1 MAAMQQ
7 QPLSKTTDGR
17 PPLSTLRVDDS
28 LKGKAVIITGGTSG
42 LGRCIAIACARAGA
56 RGILITGRNATHGE
70 ETLTTIAREV
80 VAAHGPSGVPSNEI
94 CARAFVAVDLADGE
108 AAATKIMDAAVR
120 EFGTVD
126 LLVNSAAACFPR
138 GDLETTTPELWDT
151 MMSTNVKAPFLLTQ
165 ALARHLKQRRARG
178 AVVNIGSCAAHG
190 GAPFILAYSCSK
202 AALACFTKNTAAE
215 LRPHGIRV
223 NQVNMGWC
231 LTDAED
237 RGQSAT
243 NRFWL
248 AEADAASPSGRIL
261 RPEDTAASV
270 VHLLSESA
278 SMVTGAILD
287 ISPDMLP
294 GIMSGETCC

>member
-1 MAAMQQ
+1 MAAM
-7 QPLSKTTDGR
+7 QPLSKTTP
-17 PPLSTLRVDDS
+17 PPLSQEPRYRTLE
-28 LKGKAVIITGGTSG
+28 GKVVIVTGGTSG
-42 LGRCIAIACARAGA
+42 LGRCIAILCAGAGA
-56 RGILITGRNATHGE
+56 RGVLVTGRDATRG
-70 ETLTTIAREV
+70 AEV
-80 VAAHGPSGVPSNEI
+80 VAKINREWGEA
-94 CARAFVAVDLADGE
+94 AFVAVDLGDE
-108 AAATKIMDAAVR
+108 AAATKIMDAAVAA
-120 EFGTVD
+120 FGTVD

-151 MMSTNVKAPFLLTQ
+151 MMHTNVKAPFLLTQ
-165 ALARHLKQRRARG
+165 AFARHVKARRARG

-231 LTDAED
+231 YTEAED

-243 NRFWL
+243 NPNWL
-248 AEADAASPSGRIL
+248 SEADAASPSGRIL

-270 VHLLSESA
+270 LHLLSEASA
-278 SMVTGAILD
+278 MVTGAILD

>member
-1 MAAMQQ
+1 MAAMQ

-17 PPLSTLRVDDS
+17 PPLSTLRVDNT
-28 LKGKAVIITGGTSG
+28 LEGKAVIITGGTSG

-56 RGILITGRNATHGE
+56 RGILVTGRNATRGE

-80 VAAHGPSGVPSNEI
+80 VAAHGPSGVPSSEI

-108 AAATKIMDAAVR
+108 AAAKKIMDAAVK

-151 MMSTNVKAPFLLTQ
+151 MMDTNVKAPFLLTQ

>member
-1 MAAMQQ
+1 MAAM
-7 QPLSKTTDGR
+7 QPLSKTTP
-17 PPLSTLRVDDS
+17 PPLSQEPRYRTLE
-28 LKGKAVIITGGTSG
+28 GKVVIVTGGTSG
-42 LGRCIAIACARAGA
+42 LGRCIAILCAGAGA
-56 RGILITGRNATHGE
+56 RGVLVTGRDATRG
-70 ETLTTIAREV
+70 AEV
-80 VAAHGPSGVPSNEI
+80 VAKINREWGEA
-94 CARAFVAVDLADGE
+94 AFVAVDLGDE
-108 AAATKIMDAAVR
+108 AAATKIMDAAVAA
-120 EFGTVD
+120 FGTVD

-151 MMSTNVKAPFLLTQ
+151 MMTTNVKAPFLITQ
-165 ALARHLKQRRARG
+165 AFARHVKARRARG

-231 LTDAED
+231 YTEAED
-237 RGQSAT
+237 RGQRQT
-243 NRFWL
+243 NENWL

>member
-1 MAAMQQ
+1 MAAMQ
-7 QPLSKTTDGR
+7 PLSKSEP
-17 PPLSTLRVDDS
+17 PPLSQEPRYRTLE
-28 LKGKAVIITGGTSG
+28 GKVVIVTGGTSG
-42 LGRCIAIACARAGA
+42 LGRCIAILCAGAGA
-56 RGILITGRNATHGE
+56 RGVLVTGRDAARGE
-70 ETLTTIAREV
+70 EVRKKINREWTTNGA
-80 VAAHGPSGVPSNEI
+80 
-94 CARAFVAVDLADGE
+94 AFVAVDLGDE
-108 AAATKIMDAAVR
+108 AAATKIMDAAVAA
-120 EFGTVD
+120 FGTVD

-151 MMSTNVKAPFLLTQ
+151 MMATNVKAPFLLTQ
-165 ALARHLKQRRARG
+165 AFARHVKARRARG

-231 LTDAED
+231 YTEAED
-237 RGQSAT
+237 RGQRQT
-243 NRFWL
+243 NENWL

>member
-7 QPLSKTTDGR
+7 PLSKSTP
-17 PPLSTLRVDDS
+17 PPLSQLPGSRS
-28 LKGKAVIITGGTSG
+28 LEGKVVIVTGGTSG

-56 RGILITGRNATHGE
+56 RGVLVTGRDAKRG
-70 ETLTTIAREV
+70 AEV
-80 VAAHGPSGVPSNEI
+80 VAKINREWGEA
-94 CARAFVAVDLADGE
+94 AFVAVDLGDE
-108 AAATKIMDAAVR
+108 AAATKIMDAAVAA
-120 EFGTVD
+120 FGTVD

-151 MMSTNVKAPFLLTQ
+151 MMHTNVKAPFLLTQ
-165 ALARHLKQRRARG
+165 AFARHVKARRARG

-231 LTDAED
+231 LTEAED

-243 NRFWL
+243 NPNWL
-248 AEADAASPSGRIL
+248 SEADAASPSGRIL

-270 VHLLSESA
+270 LHLLSEASA
-278 SMVTGAILD
+278 MVTGAILD

>member
-1 MAAMQQ
+1 MAAM
-7 QPLSKTTDGR
+7 QPLSKTTP
-17 PPLSTLRVDDS
+17 PPLSKQPAYRTLE
-28 LKGKAVIITGGTSG
+28 GKVVIVTGGTSG
-42 LGRCIAIACARAGA
+42 LGRCIAIDCAKAGA
-56 RGILITGRNATHGE
+56 RGVLVTGRDAARGE
-70 ETLTTIAREV
+70 EVRKKINREWTTNGA
-80 VAAHGPSGVPSNEI
+80 
-94 CARAFVAVDLADGE
+94 AFVAVDLGDE
-108 AAATKIMDAAVR
+108 NAATKIMDAAVAA
-120 EFGTVD
+120 FGTVD

-151 MMSTNVKAPFLLTQ
+151 MMHTNVKAPFLLTQ
-165 ALARHLKQRRARG
+165 AFARHVKARRARG

-231 LTDAED
+231 YTEAED

-243 NRFWL
+243 NPNWL
-248 AEADAASPSGRIL
+248 SEADAASPSGRIL

-270 VHLLSESA
+270 LHLLSEASA
-278 SMVTGAILD
+278 MVTGAILD

>member
-7 QPLSKTTDGR
+7 QPLSKTTP
-17 PPLSTLRVDDS
+17 PPLSQEPRYRTLE
-28 LKGKAVIITGGTSG
+28 GKVVIVTGGTSG
-42 LGRCIAIACARAGA
+42 LGRCIAIKCAAAGA
-56 RGILITGRNATHGE
+56 RGVLVTGRDATRG
-70 ETLTTIAREV
+70 AEV
-80 VAAHGPSGVPSNEI
+80 VAKINREWGEA
-94 CARAFVAVDLADGE
+94 AFVAVDLADE
-108 AAATKIMDAAVR
+108 TAATQIMDAAVAA
-120 EFGTVD
+120 FGTVD

-151 MMSTNVKAPFLLTQ
+151 MMTTNVKAPFLITQ

-202 AALACFTKNTAAE
+202 AALACFTKNSAAE

-231 LTDAED
+231 YTEAED
-237 RGQSAT
+237 RGQRQT
-243 NRFWL
+243 NENWL

-270 VHLLSESA
+270 LHLLSEASA
-278 SMVTGAILD
+278 MVTGAILD

>member
-1 MAAMQQ
+1 MAALQQ
-7 QPLSKTTDGR
+7 QPLSKTTP
-17 PPLSTLRVDDS
+17 PPLSQEPRYRTLV
-28 LKGKAVIITGGTSG
+28 GKVVIVTGGTSG
-42 LGRCIAIACARAGA
+42 LGRCIAIKCAAAGA
-56 RGILITGRNATHGE
+56 RGVLVTGRDAARGAEVCDKINREWGE
-70 ETLTTIAREV
+70 T
-80 VAAHGPSGVPSNEI
+80 GNE
-94 CARAFVAVDLADGE
+94 AAFVAVDLADGE
-108 AAATKIMDAAVR
+108 AAAKKIMDAAVR

-151 MMSTNVKAPFLLTQ
+151 MMDTNLKAPFLLTQ
-165 ALARHLKQRRARG
+165 ALARHLKARRARG

-231 LTDAED
+231 YTEAED
-237 RGQSAT
+237 RGQRQT
-243 NRFWL
+243 NENWL

-270 VHLLSESA
+270 LHLLSEASA
-278 SMVTGAILD
+278 MVTGAILD

>member
-1 MAAMQQ
+1 MAAM
-7 QPLSKTTDGR
+7 QPLSKTTP
-17 PPLSTLRVDDS
+17 PPLSKQPAYRTLE
-28 LKGKAVIITGGTSG
+28 GKVVIVTGGTSG
-42 LGRCIAIACARAGA
+42 LGRCIAIDCAKAGA
-56 RGILITGRNATHGE
+56 RGVLVTGRDAARGE
-70 ETLTTIAREV
+70 EVRKKINREWTTNGA
-80 VAAHGPSGVPSNEI
+80 
-94 CARAFVAVDLADGE
+94 AFVAVDLGDE
-108 AAATKIMDAAVR
+108 AAATKIMDAAVAA
-120 EFGTVD
+120 FGTVD

-151 MMSTNVKAPFLLTQ
+151 MMHTNVKAPFLLTQ
-165 ALARHLKQRRARG
+165 AFARHVKARRARG

-231 LTDAED
+231 YTEAED

-243 NRFWL
+243 NPNWL
-248 AEADAASPSGRIL
+248 SEADAASPSGRIL

-270 VHLLSESA
+270 LHLLSEASA
-278 SMVTGAILD
+278 MVTGAILD

>member
-1 MAAMQQ
+1 MAAM
-7 QPLSKTTDGR
+7 QPLSKTTP
-17 PPLSTLRVDDS
+17 PPLSQEPRYRTLE
-28 LKGKAVIITGGTSG
+28 GKVVIVTGGTSG
-42 LGRCIAIACARAGA
+42 LGRCIAIDCAKAGA
-56 RGILITGRNATHGE
+56 RGVLVTGRDAARGE
-70 ETLTTIAREV
+70 EVRKKINREWTTNGA
-80 VAAHGPSGVPSNEI
+80 
-94 CARAFVAVDLADGE
+94 AFVAVDLGDE
-108 AAATKIMDAAVR
+108 AAATKIMDAAVAA
-120 EFGTVD
+120 FGTVD

-151 MMSTNVKAPFLLTQ
+151 MMHTNVKAPFLLTQ
-165 ALARHLKQRRARG
+165 AFARHVKARRARG

-231 LTDAED
+231 YTEAED
-237 RGQSAT
+237 RGQRQT
-243 NRFWL
+243 NENWL

-270 VHLLSESA
+270 LHLLSEASA
-278 SMVTGAILD
+278 MVTGAILD

>member
-1 MAAMQQ
+1 MWKSTSELGCADAVV
-7 QPLSKTTDGR
+7 GR
-17 PPLSTLRVDDS
+17 PKFDFHT
-28 LKGKAVIITGGTSG
+28 
-42 LGRCIAIACARAGA
+42 
-56 RGILITGRNATHGE
+56 
-70 ETLTTIAREV
+70 
-80 VAAHGPSGVPSNEI
+80 
-94 CARAFVAVDLADGE
+94 
-108 AAATKIMDAAVR
+108 
-120 EFGTVD
+120 
-126 LLVNSAAACFPR
+126 
-138 GDLETTTPELWDT
+138 
-151 MMSTNVKAPFLLTQ
+151 
-165 ALARHLKQRRARG
+165 
-178 AVVNIGSCAAHG
+178 G

>member
-1 MAAMQQ
+1 MRKSIDGASVLIAA
-7 QPLSKTTDGR
+7 SS
-17 PPLSTLRVDDS
+17 ST
-28 LKGKAVIITGGTSG
+28 
-42 LGRCIAIACARAGA
+42 
-56 RGILITGRNATHGE
+56 
-70 ETLTTIAREV
+70 
-80 VAAHGPSGVPSNEI
+80 PSSVSH
-94 CARAFVAVDLADGE
+94 R
-108 AAATKIMDAAVR
+108 
-120 EFGTVD
+120 
-126 LLVNSAAACFPR
+126 
-138 GDLETTTPELWDT
+138 
-151 MMSTNVKAPFLLTQ
+151 FLLTQ

-231 LTDAED
+231 YTEAED
-237 RGQSAT
+237 RGQRQT
-243 NRFWL
+243 NENWL

-270 VHLLSESA
+270 LHLLSEASA
-278 SMVTGAILD
+278 MVTGAILD

-294 GIMSGETCC
+294 VIMSGETCC

>member
-1 MAAMQQ
+1 M
-7 QPLSKTTDGR
+7 
-17 PPLSTLRVDDS
+17 
-28 LKGKAVIITGGTSG
+28 
-42 LGRCIAIACARAGA
+42 
-56 RGILITGRNATHGE
+56 
-70 ETLTTIAREV
+70 
-80 VAAHGPSGVPSNEI
+80 
-94 CARAFVAVDLADGE
+94 
-108 AAATKIMDAAVR
+108 
-120 EFGTVD
+120 
-126 LLVNSAAACFPR
+126 
-138 GDLETTTPELWDT
+138 
-151 MMSTNVKAPFLLTQ
+151 
-165 ALARHLKQRRARG
+165 
-178 AVVNIGSCAAHG
+178 
-190 GAPFILAYSCSK
+190 AYSCSK

-270 VHLLSESA
+270 LHLLSESA

>member
-7 QPLSKTTDGR
+7 PLSKSTP
-17 PPLSTLRVDDS
+17 PPLSQPGCS
-28 LKGKAVIITGGTSG
+28 LEGKVVIVTGGTSG

-56 RGILITGRNATHGE
+56 RGVLITGRDE
-70 ETLTTIAREV
+70 ARGKVTCDSIQRE
-80 VAAHGPSGVPSNEI
+80 GGGFCE
-94 CARAFVAVDLADGE
+94 RAFIAVDLANE
-108 AAATKIMDAAVR
+108 AAASIIMDYAVG

-126 LLVNSAAACFPR
+126 CLVNSAAACFPR

-151 MMSTNVKAPFLLTQ
+151 MMDTNVKAPFLLTQ
-165 ALARHLKQRRARG
+165 AFARIVKDQRTRG

-231 LTDAED
+231 LTEAED

-243 NRFWL
+243 NPNWL
-248 AEADAASPSGRIL
+248 SEADAASPSGRIL

-270 VHLLSESA
+270 LHLLSEASA
-278 SMVTGAILD
+278 MVTGAILD

>member
-1 MAAMQQ
+1 MAAM
-7 QPLSKTTDGR
+7 QPLSKTTP
-17 PPLSTLRVDDS
+17 PPLSQEPGYRTLE
-28 LKGKAVIITGGTSG
+28 GKVVIVTGGTSG
-42 LGRCIAIACARAGA
+42 LGRCIAIKCAAAGA
-56 RGILITGRNATHGE
+56 RGVLVTGRDATRGE
-70 ETLTTIAREV
+70 EVRKKINREWTTNGA
-80 VAAHGPSGVPSNEI
+80 
-94 CARAFVAVDLADGE
+94 AFVAVDLADE
-108 AAATKIMDAAVR
+108 NAATTIMDAAVAA
-120 EFGTVD
+120 FGTVD

-151 MMSTNVKAPFLLTQ
+151 MMTTNVKAPFLITQ
-165 ALARHLKQRRARG
+165 AFARHVKARRARG

-231 LTDAED
+231 YTEAED

-243 NRFWL
+243 NPNWL
-248 AEADAASPSGRIL
+248 SEADAASPSGRIL

-270 VHLLSESA
+270 LHLLSEASA
-278 SMVTGAILD
+278 MVTGAILD

>member
-1 MAAMQQ
+1 MAAMQ

-17 PPLSTLRVDDS
+17 PPLSTLRVDES

-56 RGILITGRNATHGE
+56 RGILITGRNATRGE

-80 VAAHGPSGVPSNEI
+80 VAAHGPSGVPSSEI

-108 AAATKIMDAAVR
+108 AAAKKIMDAAVK

-151 MMSTNVKAPFLLTQ
+151 MMDTNVKAPFLLTQ

>member
-1 MAAMQQ
+1 MHGD
-7 QPLSKTTDGR
+7 QPSAN
-17 PPLSTLRVDDS
+17 PPPIKKIDPN
-28 LKGKAVIITGGTSG
+28 KGSEP
-42 LGRCIAIACARAGA
+42 
-56 RGILITGRNATHGE
+56 RGFTPLY
-70 ETLTTIAREV
+70 
-80 VAAHGPSGVPSNEI
+80 
-94 CARAFVAVDLADGE
+94 
-108 AAATKIMDAAVR
+108 AAAQSDSV
-120 EFGTVD
+120 E
-126 LLVNSAAACFPR
+126 C
-138 GDLETTTPELWDT
+138 
-151 MMSTNVKAPFLLTQ
+151 
-165 ALARHLKQRRARG
+165 LKRLIAQD
-178 AVVNIGSCAAHG
+178 
-190 GAPFILAYSCSK
+190 
-202 AALACFTKNTAAE
+202 
-215 LRPHGIRV
+215 GIRV

-294 GIMSGETCC
+294 GIMSGETCGA

>member
-1 MAAMQQ
+1 MWKSTSE
-7 QPLSKTTDGR
+7 LGSSRRSYGENIVGR
-17 PPLSTLRVDDS
+17 PKFDFHT
-28 LKGKAVIITGGTSG
+28 
-42 LGRCIAIACARAGA
+42 
-56 RGILITGRNATHGE
+56 
-70 ETLTTIAREV
+70 
-80 VAAHGPSGVPSNEI
+80 
-94 CARAFVAVDLADGE
+94 
-108 AAATKIMDAAVR
+108 
-120 EFGTVD
+120 
-126 LLVNSAAACFPR
+126 
-138 GDLETTTPELWDT
+138 
-151 MMSTNVKAPFLLTQ
+151 
-165 ALARHLKQRRARG
+165 
-178 AVVNIGSCAAHG
+178 G

>member
-1 MAAMQQ
+1 MAAM
-7 QPLSKTTDGR
+7 QPLSKTTP
-17 PPLSTLRVDDS
+17 PPLSQEPRYRTLE
-28 LKGKAVIITGGTSG
+28 GKVVIVTGGTSG
-42 LGRCIAIACARAGA
+42 LGRCIAILCAGAGA
-56 RGILITGRNATHGE
+56 RGVLVTGRDATRG
-70 ETLTTIAREV
+70 AEV
-80 VAAHGPSGVPSNEI
+80 VAKINREWGEA
-94 CARAFVAVDLADGE
+94 AFVAVDLGDE
-108 AAATKIMDAAVR
+108 AAATKIMDAAIAA
-120 EFGTVD
+120 FGTVD

-151 MMSTNVKAPFLLTQ
+151 MMHTNVKAPFLLTQ
-165 ALARHLKQRRARG
+165 AFARHVKARRARG

-231 LTDAED
+231 YTEAED

-243 NRFWL
+243 NPNWL
-248 AEADAASPSGRIL
+248 SEADAASPSGRIL

-294 GIMSGETCC
+294 GIMSGETCGA

>member
-1 MAAMQQ
+1 MAAM
-7 QPLSKTTDGR
+7 QPLSKTTP
-17 PPLSTLRVDDS
+17 PPLSRQPAYRTLE
-28 LKGKAVIITGGTSG
+28 GKVVIVTGGTSG
-42 LGRCIAIACARAGA
+42 LGRCIAIDCAKAGA
-56 RGILITGRNATHGE
+56 RGVLVTGRDAARGE
-70 ETLTTIAREV
+70 EVRKKINREWTTNGA
-80 VAAHGPSGVPSNEI
+80 
-94 CARAFVAVDLADGE
+94 AFVAVDLGDE
-108 AAATKIMDAAVR
+108 AAATKIMDAAVAA
-120 EFGTVD
+120 FGTVD

-151 MMSTNVKAPFLLTQ
+151 MMHTNVKAPFLLTQ
-165 ALARHLKQRRARG
+165 AFARHVKARRARG

-231 LTDAED
+231 YTEAED

-243 NRFWL
+243 NPNWL
-248 AEADAASPSGRIL
+248 SEADAASPSGRIL

-270 VHLLSESA
+270 LHLLSEASA
-278 SMVTGAILD
+278 MVTGAILD

>member
-1 MAAMQQ
+1 MAAMQ

-17 PPLSTLRVDDS
+17 PPLSTLRVDES

-56 RGILITGRNATHGE
+56 RGILITGRNATRGE

-80 VAAHGPSGVPSNEI
+80 VAAHGPSGVPSSEI

-120 EFGTVD
+120 DFGTVD

>member
-7 QPLSKTTDGR
+7 QPLSKTTP
-17 PPLSTLRVDDS
+17 PPLSQEPRYRTLV
-28 LKGKAVIITGGTSG
+28 GKVVIVTGGTSG
-42 LGRCIAIACARAGA
+42 LGRCIAIKCAAAGA
-56 RGILITGRNATHGE
+56 RGVLVTGRDAARGAEVCDKINREWGE
-70 ETLTTIAREV
+70 T
-80 VAAHGPSGVPSNEI
+80 GNE
-94 CARAFVAVDLADGE
+94 AAFVAVDLADGE
-108 AAATKIMDAAVR
+108 AAAKKIMDAAVR

-151 MMSTNVKAPFLLTQ
+151 MMDTNVKAPFLLTQ

-231 LTDAED
+231 YTEAED
-237 RGQSAT
+237 RGQRQT
-243 NRFWL
+243 NENWL
-248 AEADAASPSGRIL
+248 AEADAASLSGRIL

-270 VHLLSESA
+270 LHLLSEASA
-278 SMVTGAILD
+278 MVTGAILD

>member
-1 MAAMQQ
+1 MAAMQE
-7 QPLSKTTDGR
+7 PLSKTTDGR

-56 RGILITGRNATHGE
+56 RGILVTGRNATRGA
-70 ETLTTIAREV
+70 ETLDTVAREV
-80 VAAHGPSGVPSNEI
+80 VAAHGPSGVPSCDI
-94 CARAFVAVDLADGE
+94 CARAFVAVDLANE
-108 AAATKIMDAAVR
+108 AAASIIMDAAVR

-151 MMSTNVKAPFLLTQ
+151 MMHTNVKAPFMLTK
-165 ALARHLKQRRARG
+165 LFARHLKARRARG

-231 LTDAED
+231 YTEAED
-237 RGQSAT
+237 RGQRQT
-243 NRFWL
+243 NENWL

-270 VHLLSESA
+270 LHLLSEASA
-278 SMVTGAILD
+278 MVTGAILD

>member
-1 MAAMQQ
+1 MAAMQ
-7 QPLSKTTDGR
+7 PLSKSEP
-17 PPLSTLRVDDS
+17 PPLSQEPRYRTLE
-28 LKGKAVIITGGTSG
+28 GKVVIVTGGTSG
-42 LGRCIAIACARAGA
+42 LGRCIAILCAGAGA
-56 RGILITGRNATHGE
+56 RGVLVTGRDA
-70 ETLTTIAREV
+70 ARGAEV
-80 VAAHGPSGVPSNEI
+80 VAKINREWGEA
-94 CARAFVAVDLADGE
+94 AFVAVDLGDE
-108 AAATKIMDAAVR
+108 TAATKIMDAAIAA
-120 EFGTVD
+120 FGTVD

-138 GDLETTTPELWDT
+138 GDLETTSPELWDT
-151 MMSTNVKAPFLLTQ
+151 MMTTNVKAPFLITQ

-231 LTDAED
+231 LTEAED

-243 NRFWL
+243 NPNWL
-248 AEADAASPSGRIL
+248 SEADAASPSGRIL

>member
-1 MAAMQQ
+1 MAAMQ
-7 QPLSKTTDGR
+7 PLSKSEP
-17 PPLSTLRVDDS
+17 PPLSQEPRYRTLE
-28 LKGKAVIITGGTSG
+28 GKVVIVTGGTSG
-42 LGRCIAIACARAGA
+42 LGRCIAILCAGAGA
-56 RGILITGRNATHGE
+56 RGVLVTGRDA
-70 ETLTTIAREV
+70 ARGAEV
-80 VAAHGPSGVPSNEI
+80 VAKINREWGEA
-94 CARAFVAVDLADGE
+94 AFVAVDLGDE
-108 AAATKIMDAAVR
+108 TAATKIMDAAIAA
-120 EFGTVD
+120 FGTVD

-138 GDLETTTPELWDT
+138 GDLETTSPELWDT
-151 MMSTNVKAPFLLTQ
+151 MMTTNVKAPFLITQ

-231 LTDAED
+231 LTEAED

-243 NRFWL
+243 NPNWL
-248 AEADAASPSGRIL
+248 SEADAASPSGRIL

-270 VHLLSESA
+270 LHLLSEASA
-278 SMVTGAILD
+278 MVTGAILD

-294 GIMSGETCC
+294 GIMSGETCGA

>member
-1 MAAMQQ
+1 MAAM
-7 QPLSKTTDGR
+7 QPLSKTTP
-17 PPLSTLRVDDS
+17 PPLSQEPRYRTLE
-28 LKGKAVIITGGTSG
+28 GKVVIVTGGTSG
-42 LGRCIAIACARAGA
+42 LGRCIAILCAGAGA
-56 RGILITGRNATHGE
+56 RGVLVTGRDATRG
-70 ETLTTIAREV
+70 AEV
-80 VAAHGPSGVPSNEI
+80 VAKINREWGEA
-94 CARAFVAVDLADGE
+94 AFVAVDLGDE
-108 AAATKIMDAAVR
+108 AAATKIMDAAVAA
-120 EFGTVD
+120 FGTVD

-151 MMSTNVKAPFLLTQ
+151 MMHTNVKAPFLLTQ
-165 ALARHLKQRRARG
+165 AFARHVKARRARG

-231 LTDAED
+231 YTEAED
-237 RGQSAT
+237 RGQRQT
-243 NRFWL
+243 NENWL

-270 VHLLSESA
+270 LHLLSEASA
-278 SMVTGAILD
+278 MVTGAILD

>member
-1 MAAMQQ
+1 MAAMQ

-17 PPLSTLRVDDS
+17 PPLSTLRVDES

-56 RGILITGRNATHGE
+56 RGILITGRNATRGE

-80 VAAHGPSGVPSNEI
+80 VAAHGPSGVPSSEI

-151 MMSTNVKAPFLLTQ
+151 MMDTNVKAPFLLTQ

>member
-1 MAAMQQ
+1 MAAM
-7 QPLSKTTDGR
+7 QPLSKTTP
-17 PPLSTLRVDDS
+17 PPLSVLGAS
-28 LKGKAVIITGGTSG
+28 LDGKVVIVTGGTSG
-42 LGRCIAIACARAGA
+42 LGKSIAMACAKAGA
-56 RGILITGRNATHGE
+56 RGILITGRDVTRGSLVIAAIVA
-70 ETLTTIAREV
+70 ETSEAIPV
-80 VAAHGPSGVPSNEI
+80 SFVP
-94 CARAFVAVDLADGE
+94 FDLMDPE
-108 AAATKIMDAAVR
+108 AAAKVFFEGRRI
-120 EFGTVD
+120 FGKVAC
-126 LLVNSAAACFPR
+126 LVNCAAITFPR
-138 GDLETTTPELWDT
+138 GDLETTTPDLWDT
-151 MMSTNVKAPFLLTQ
+151 IVTTNLKAPFLLTQ
-165 ALARHLKQRRARG
+165 QLARHLKQRRARG

-202 AALACFTKNTAAE
+202 AALACLTKNTAAE

-231 LTDAED
+231 LTEAED

-243 NRFWL
+243 NPNWL

-270 VHLLSESA
+270 VHLLSKAS

-294 GIMSGETCC
+294 GMMSGETC

>member
-7 QPLSKTTDGR
+7 QPLSKTTP
-17 PPLSTLRVDDS
+17 PPLSQEPRYRTLV
-28 LKGKAVIITGGTSG
+28 GKVVIVTGGTSG
-42 LGRCIAIACARAGA
+42 LGRCIAIKCAAAGA
-56 RGILITGRNATHGE
+56 RGVLVTGRDA
-70 ETLTTIAREV
+70 ARGAEV
-80 VAAHGPSGVPSNEI
+80 CDKINREWGGAAGS
-94 CARAFVAVDLADGE
+94 RAAFRTVDLANE
-108 AAATKIMDAAVR
+108 AAASIIMDAAVR

-151 MMSTNVKAPFLLTQ
+151 MMHTNVKAPFMLTK
-165 ALARHLKQRRARG
+165 LFARHLKARRARG

-294 GIMSGETCC
+294 GIMSGETCVD

>member
-1 MAAMQQ
+1 MQQ
-7 QPLSKTTDGR
+7 QPLSKTTP
-17 PPLSTLRVDDS
+17 PPLSQLPGSRS
-28 LKGKAVIITGGTSG
+28 LEGKVVIVTGGTSG
-42 LGRCIAIACARAGA
+42 LGRCIAIKCAAAGA
-56 RGILITGRNATHGE
+56 RGVLVTGRDATRG
-70 ETLTTIAREV
+70 AEV
-80 VAAHGPSGVPSNEI
+80 VAKINREWGEA
-94 CARAFVAVDLADGE
+94 AFVAVDLGDE
-108 AAATKIMDAAVR
+108 TAATKIMDAAIAA
-120 EFGTVD
+120 FGTVD

-138 GDLETTTPELWDT
+138 GDLETTSPELWDT
-151 MMSTNVKAPFLLTQ
+151 MMTTNVKAPFLITQ

>member
-1 MAAMQQ
+1 MAAMQ

-56 RGILITGRNATHGE
+56 RGILITGRNATRGE

-80 VAAHGPSGVPSNEI
+80 VAAHGPSGVPSCEI

-108 AAATKIMDAAVR
+108 AAAKKIMDAAVA

-151 MMSTNVKAPFLLTQ
+151 MMDTNVKAPFLLTQ